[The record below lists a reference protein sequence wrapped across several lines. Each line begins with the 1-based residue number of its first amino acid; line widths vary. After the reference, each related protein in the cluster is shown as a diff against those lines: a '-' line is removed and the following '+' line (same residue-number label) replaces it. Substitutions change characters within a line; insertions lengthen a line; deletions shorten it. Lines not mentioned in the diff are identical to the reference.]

1 MSLQDINNNYAS
13 DVENNQ
19 LDEEETDEQD
29 ININE
34 NNGLID
40 NDLNNI
46 DFENIGM
53 IPCEICQT
61 MINFNDYSNHVSI
74 CVRSYN
80 LRRERFNILNGFL
93 NILNTSDNN
102 PRQINTNNNLIS
114 QNNVNE
120 DNYEDNY
127 DENLVVNEN
136 VNENVNETENNDELV
151 QPYEQFIRNLAPL
164 NTLPSIRQVSNIPLI
179 LPNIETDIGRR
190 LINDIQINIGNL
202 HNLTYENNNTEYD
215 FNLLIQQLM
224 GGDIK
229 IGIKDLNKILIPLKD
244 EEIND
249 NDICCICLDNL
260 KHLNDTNNQTNK
272 QFKINMPVKT
282 ICNHLYCR
290 ECICKWLSKNK
301 NCPVCKCE
309 FEKDEETNEEN
320 NIHDEDIVDDSNN
333 EEYDEEYEDDDDELI
348 PDLVSDTDSDFEIQ
362 L

>member
-19 LDEEETDEQD
+19 LEETDEQD
-29 ININE
+29 VNINE

-40 NDLNNI
+40 DDLNNI

-61 MINFNDYSNHVSI
+61 MINFNDYSNHISI

-93 NILNTSDNN
+93 NILNESDNI
-102 PRQINTNNNLIS
+102 RTSNNNIS
-114 QNNVNE
+114 NNNNIISSEE
-120 DNYEDNY
+120 DEGAEENAEENAEDAEEDAEEDADN
-127 DENLVVNEN
+127 
-136 VNENVNETENNDELV
+136 ELV
-151 QPYEQFIRNLAPL
+151 QPYDQFIRNLAPL
-164 NTLPSIRQVSNIPLI
+164 NTIPSLRQVSNIPLI
-179 LPNIETDIGRR
+179 LPNIDNNIGRR
-190 LINDIQINIGNL
+190 LINDIEINIGNL

-224 GGDIK
+224 GGDVK

-260 KHLNDTNNQTNK
+260 KNLNDNMNNQLNK
-272 QFKINMPVKT
+272 QDKINIPVKT

-301 NCPVCKCE
+301 DCPVCKCE
-309 FEKDEETNEEN
+309 FEKDPENSEEN
-320 NIHDEDIVDDSNN
+320 NVYDEDIVVDSDNE
-333 EEYDEEYEDDDDELI
+333 EEYDEDEDDDELL
-348 PDLVSDTDSDFEIQ
+348 PDLVSDTDSDYQIQ